1 MSKQLVLFGA
11 SGAVGSAVA
20 NQAIAAGWD
29 VAGLGRTAPDLPGV
43 EGHALDLQD
52 APAIADLFAAWDRPV
67 DAVVFAQG
75 YQPAHNLE
83 ETTASHMRTMLDVHV
98 TGTLLALQALR
109 PHINPGASVVLM
121 SSIAATKGSYDASYA
136 AAKGAVSSLVRSLAR
151 EWFGLARVNA
161 VAPGLIADSP
171 VHQSM
176 TPEHAA
182 KHSERMF
189 GNELVRP
196 EQVASAIAHLTENT
210 ALNGAV
216 LAVDGGYV

>member
-1 MSKQLVLFGA
+1 MKKQLVLFGA

-20 NQAIAAGWD
+20 KQAVASGWD
-29 VAGLGRTAPDLPGV
+29 VVGLGRQAPTLDGV
-43 EGHALDLQD
+43 EGLALDIQD
-52 APAIADLFAAWDRPV
+52 AAAIEERFAEWSRPV

-83 ETTASHMRTMLDVHV
+83 TTSATHIRTMLDVHV
-98 TGTLLALQALR
+98 TGTLLALKALR
-109 PHINPGASVVLM
+109 PHVQVGAAVVLM

-136 AAKGAVSSLVRSLAR
+136 AAKGATSSMVRSLAR

-176 TPEHAA
+176 APEHAA

-196 EQVASAIAHLTENT
+196 EQVAAAIAHLMENT